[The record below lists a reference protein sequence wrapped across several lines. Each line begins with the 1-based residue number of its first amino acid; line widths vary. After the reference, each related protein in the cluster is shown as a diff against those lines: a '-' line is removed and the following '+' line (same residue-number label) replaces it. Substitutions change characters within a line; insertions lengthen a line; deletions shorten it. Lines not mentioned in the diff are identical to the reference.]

1 MVTETRRSTGKPVF
15 RLITRLALK
24 KGQIWGSSYNG
35 TSRARK
41 QHLWLLLATEGNLG
55 AQILDELP
63 ATATIISN
71 WHLVHCLFCSKNKA
85 CTPIAYLLSSVSR
98 RFLSLWFYWSHFFPK
113 KQDFLG
119 QAFHSRDVFRINQLH
134 LQVLKVKKLVI
145 KIVMKKKMLFSRRT
159 NALEIIYYALSGILI
174 SCDSNNSFF
183 MKSEPLW
190 YQSERIW

>member
-1 MVTETRRSTGKPVF
+1 MVTETRKSTGKPVF

-24 KGQIWGSSYNG
+24 KGQIWGNGYNG
-35 TSRARK
+35 TTRGRK
-41 QHLWLLLATEGNLG
+41 QHLWLLLATVGNLG
-55 AQILDELP
+55 AQILDEIP

-71 WHLVHCLFCSKNKA
+71 WHLVHCWYCSKNKA

-119 QAFHSRDVFRINQLH
+119 QAFHSWDVFRINQLH

-145 KIVMKKKMLFSRRT
+145 KIVIKKMLFSRGT

-174 SCDSNNSFF
+174 SRDSNNSFF

>member
-1 MVTETRRSTGKPVF
+1 MSRDMVTETRRSTGKPVF

-71 WHLVHCLFCSKNKA
+71 
-85 CTPIAYLLSSVSR
+85 
-98 RFLSLWFYWSHFFPK
+98 
-113 KQDFLG
+113 
-119 QAFHSRDVFRINQLH
+119 
-134 LQVLKVKKLVI
+134 
-145 KIVMKKKMLFSRRT
+145 
-159 NALEIIYYALSGILI
+159 
-174 SCDSNNSFF
+174 
-183 MKSEPLW
+183 
-190 YQSERIW
+190 